1 MAERLV
7 QTGVTLIVAAGLV
20 CALAALLAGGGP
32 RTAMA
37 VLLDFLLAAGL
48 LRLSEAQTWTAVAVA
63 ALTVVIRK
71 VAVAGFSLPVGWDG
85 WMRRS
90 GDPRGS
96 GETETPRPGQE
107 SGGGAGVRGSE

>member
-1 MAERLV
+1 MPERLV

-20 CALAALLAGGGP
+20 CTLAALLTGGGGP

-48 LRLSEAQTWTAVAVA
+48 LRLSLAQTWTAIAVA

-71 VAVAGFSLPVGWDG
+71 VAVAGFSLPLGWG
-85 WMRRS
+85 GRMREG
-90 GDPRGS
+90 GDHQASDAAATSRRPR
-96 GETETPRPGQE
+96 
-107 SGGGAGVRGSE
+107 